1 MRMYKTL
8 TEWLVSH
15 IMKVDGQIGPC
26 MHHQPAEG

>member
-8 TEWLVSH
+8 TDWLVSH

-26 MHHQPAEG
+26 MHNHPAEA